1 MTHQCAMCTNFF
13 EVSELRPD
21 IITVI
26 FDGVGQEFSYKKIDI
41 KVSECQDWAFNREGY
56 IQLFGK

>member
-1 MTHQCAMCTNFF
+1 MCTNFF

-56 IQLFGK
+56 IQLFWQ